1 VVIGKKGNNTQTAGA
16 SKAPKKI
23 PLINLSDDKEV
34 YGLIFVSKLFYL
46 FFFFFFNISICL
58 RMVLLLAG
66 HHFLSSSNREEKQ
79 EET

>member
-1 VVIGKKGNNTQTAGA
+1 VVIGKKENNTQTAGA

-46 FFFFFFNISICL
+46 FFFFF
-58 RMVLLLAG
+58 
-66 HHFLSSSNREEKQ
+66 
-79 EET
+79 